1 MSHRI
6 CRYPIPIIVA
16 VMMLSASTASASV
29 LLPGSLADGKSVKV
43 SGRTMGTSYA
53 VTIPQLPNQ
62 LSRSEVAEKLKQRLE
77 VVNQQMSTWDP
88 KSEISLFNK
97 SESSDWF
104 PISSE
109 FVEVVVEAKRIYDV
123 TDGAFDPTVS
133 PMIDLWGFGDKRPK
147 AIPTDDQID
156 SALDAIGMKHIQI
169 RTDPPAI
176 KKLNPQIQLNLSAI
190 AKGYGVDD
198 LAETLQELGIRS
210 YLVDIGGETRAGAAK
225 PDGSPWKLGIESA
238 LGGLQ
243 QIVLL
248 TDDSMATSGD
258 YRNFFE
264 IDGKRYSHAI
274 NPVTGRPVEDPAASV
289 SVRHTSCMTADGFA
303 TALMVMNQQDA
314 LRVANAEGLS
324 VLFQRVNEAR
334 TVDLVGTGSL
344 VPEERP
350 SSMTQSSTE
359 GATQSATETA
369 KAIGEQPDQEQ
380 SRIWVPFVAAA
391 VLFLLAV
398 GAMSLGTMIQN
409 RQIKGSCGGL
419 ASLPGHD
426 GKSACDMCSIPRDQC
441 TNAEVKE
448 RIKAM
453 AAESEKQSQDEG

>member
-1 MSHRI
+1 
-6 CRYPIPIIVA
+6 
-16 VMMLSASTASASV
+16 
-29 LLPGSLADGKSVKV
+29 
-43 SGRTMGTSYA
+43 MGTTYA
-53 VTIPQLPNQ
+53 VTVSKLPDG
-62 LSRSEVAEKLKQRLE
+62 LLKSDLGDKLTGRLD

-88 KSEISLFNK
+88 ESEISRFNQ
-97 SESSDWF
+97 SESTDWF
-104 PISSE
+104 PISAE
-109 FVEVVVEAKRIYDV
+109 FLEVVVEAKRIYEV

-133 PMIDLWGFGDKRPK
+133 PVIDLWGFGDKRPK
-147 AIPTDDQID
+147 AIPTDDQIE
-156 SALDAIGMKHIQI
+156 SALGTIGMKHIQI
-169 RTDPPAI
+169 QNDPPAI
-176 KKLNPQIQLNLSAI
+176 KKLKSQIQLNLSAI

-225 PDGSPWKLGIESA
+225 PDGSPWRLGIESA

-243 QIVLL
+243 QIVPLS
-248 TDDSMATSGD
+248 DGSMATSGD

-289 SVRHTSCMTADGFA
+289 SVRHASCMTADAFA

-314 LRVANAEGLS
+314 LRLAKAEGLS
-324 VLFQRVNEAR
+324 VLFQRVNEAGA
-334 TVDLVGTGSL
+334 VDLAGTGSM
-344 VPEERP
+344 VPEEP
-350 SSMTQSSTE
+350 AANPTQSSGEET
-359 GATQSATETA
+359 TQVATETP
-369 KAIGEQPDQEQ
+369 KTKSEQADQEQ
-380 SRIWVPFVAAA
+380 SSIWVPFVAAA

-448 RIKAM
+448 RIRAM
-453 AAESEKQSQDEG
+453 AEESEKQCQDEG